1 MRFLALITVFLS
13 AAPGGAKPC
22 LISRSGAAAMPYAA
36 GEELSYRMEVAG
48 VLAGRAH
55 LRLGALERTPYGVGY
70 PIRADVE
77 TNAYAAFA
85 TELAG
90 RFLSVM
96 DPRTAASRF
105 YRSSLAR
112 GGKTVEDR
120 AVINGSSLRFEYH
133 SGSRRKT
140 GSLATKILIDPLVT
154 LFGMRDLRLQKGDP
168 VCLPMY
174 SYRRVHHLRGSV
186 IGLEQIDT
194 VVGPVQ
200 AWRVELTLRRGKHRY
215 PVRLWVGVSA
225 DRPLWRAELVHPK
238 GTLVA
243 ILDRHI
249 IGRVP
254 IIRL

>member
-1 MRFLALITVFLS
+1 MRTLALISMLIG
-13 AAPGGAKPC
+13 AAPVGAKPC
-22 LISRSGAAAMPYAA
+22 VTNRSAATAMPYSA

-112 GGKTVEDR
+112 GGKTIKDR
-120 AVINGSSLRFEYH
+120 AVINGRALRFEYQ
-133 SGSRRKT
+133 SGKRKKA
-140 GSLATKILIDPLVT
+140 GSLAAATLTDPLVT
-154 LFGMRDLRLQKGDP
+154 LFGLRDLRLQQGDA

-174 SYRRVHHLRGSV
+174 SFKKVHHLRGSV
-186 IGLEQIDT
+186 IGLEQVDT
-194 VVGPVQ
+194 VVGPVR
-200 AWRVELTLRRGKHRY
+200 AWRIALVLRRGKHRY
-215 PVRLWVGVSA
+215 PVRLWVGDSA
-225 DRPLWRAELVHPK
+225 DRPVWRAELVHPK

-243 ILDRHI
+243 ILDRHVV
-249 IGRVP
+249 GRVP